1 MKMKALAGIITA
13 LFIASILSTAYAS
26 PLTVDLLAGKNLDV
40 GDLIVEE
47 VDIDGQHCLNITYVL
62 AATLVDP
69 DGVPSSGDEYPAQ
82 WYLLETH
89 LAVVSS
95 VGEFPM
101 AKGGPKVGHFPIG
114 DEFDPPA
121 EDGTG
126 GTMSVSYYVPY
137 TAGTTVFIGAQAK
150 VAQFDWVTVT
160 ADPDGVPG
168 SGDEYQYNAYLAIL
182 EETAWANGLGFAGSN
197 WAMYFQYPAAA

>member
-13 LFIASILSTAYAS
+13 LFIASILSNAYAS
-26 PLTVDLLAGKNLDV
+26 PLTVDLLAGRNLDV
-40 GDLIVEE
+40 GNLIVEE
-47 VDIDGQHCLNITYVL
+47 VDIDGQHYLNITYVV
-62 AATLVDP
+62 AATEVDP
-69 DGVPSSGDEYPAQ
+69 DGVPDTGDEYQAQ

-95 VGEFPM
+95 IGAFPM
-101 AKGGPKVGHFPIG
+101 AKGGPKVGHFPLG

-150 VAQFDWVTVT
+150 VAQFDWVMVT

-168 SGDEYQYNAYLAIL
+168 SGDEYQYDAYLAIL
-182 EETAWANGLGFAGSN
+182 EETAWANGLGFVGSN

>member
-1 MKMKALAGIITA
+1 MKMKALAGIMTL
-13 LFIASILSTAYAS
+13 LFIASMLSTAYGQM
-26 PLTVDLLAGKNLDV
+26 TVDLLADQNLDV
-40 GDLIVEE
+40 GDIIVEE

-69 DGVPSSGDEYPAQ
+69 DGVPDSGDEYTAQ

-114 DEFDPPA
+114 EEFDPPA

-126 GTMSVSYYVPY
+126 GTTSVSYYVPY
-137 TAGTTVFIGAQAK
+137 TADTTVFIGAQAE

-182 EETAWANGLGFAGSN
+182 EETAWASGLDFAGSN

>member
-1 MKMKALAGIITA
+1 MKMKALAVIMTV
-13 LFIASILSTAYAS
+13 LFIASMLSTAYGQM
-26 PLTVDLLAGKNLDV
+26 TVDLLAGQNLDV

-69 DGVPSSGDEYPAQ
+69 DGVPESGDEYQAQ

-89 LAVVSS
+89 LAVVPS
-95 VGEFPM
+95 VSNFPM
-101 AKGGPKVGHFPIG
+101 AKGGPKVGHFAFR

-126 GTMSVSYYVPY
+126 GTMSVSYCVPY
-137 TAGTTVFIGAQAK
+137 TAGTTVYIAAQAG

-182 EETAWANGLGFAGSN
+182 EETAWASGLDFTGSN
-197 WAMYFQYPAAA
+197 WAMYFQYPAPA

>member
-1 MKMKALAGIITA
+1 MKMKALAGIMTL
-13 LFIASILSTAYAS
+13 LFIASMLSTAYGQM
-26 PLTVDLLAGKNLDV
+26 TVDLLADQNLDV
-40 GDLIVEE
+40 GDIIVEE

-69 DGVPSSGDEYPAQ
+69 DGVPDSGDEYTAQ

-114 DEFDPPA
+114 EEFDPPA

-126 GTMSVSYYVPY
+126 GTTSVSYYVPY
-137 TAGTTVFIGAQAK
+137 TADTTVFIGAQAE
-150 VAQFDWVTVT
+150 VAQFDWATVT

-182 EETAWANGLGFAGSN
+182 EETAWASGLDFAGSN
-197 WAMYFQYPAAA
+197 WATYFQYPAAA

>member
-1 MKMKALAGIITA
+1 MKMKALAGVITA
-13 LFIASILSTAYAS
+13 LFIASILSSAYAS
-26 PLTVDLLAGKNLDV
+26 PLTVDLLAGQNLDV

-47 VDIDGQHCLNITYVL
+47 LDIDGQHCLNITYVV
-62 AATLVDP
+62 AATEVDP
-69 DGVPSSGDEYPAQ
+69 DGVPGSGDEYLAQ

-114 DEFDPPA
+114 EEFDPPA

-126 GTMSVSYYVPY
+126 GTTSVSYYVPY
-137 TAGTTVFIGAQAK
+137 TAGEPVCIAAQAE

-160 ADPDGVPG
+160 ADPDGIPD
-168 SGDEYQYNAYLAIL
+168 SGDEYQYNAFLAIL
-182 EETAWANGLGFAGSN
+182 EETAWANGLDFDGSN